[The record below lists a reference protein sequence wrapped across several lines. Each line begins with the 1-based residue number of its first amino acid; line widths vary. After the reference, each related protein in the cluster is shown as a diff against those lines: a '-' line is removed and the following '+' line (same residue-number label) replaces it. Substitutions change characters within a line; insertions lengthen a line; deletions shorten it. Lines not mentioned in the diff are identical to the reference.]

1 MKSIF
6 LLEDNI
12 ELGSSLVEKFQET
25 NFVCHWFKTLKDAKT
40 HLDVL
45 LSSDLFILDVGL
57 PDGSGFEFA
66 QWLRTNKYN
75 QPLMF
80 LTAMSSAEDR
90 LRGYELGA
98 EEYIPKPFL
107 FKELEIR
114 VRHVLDTH
122 LSTDEYDLGELKID
136 FKSMSLIWSSGE
148 VLFLQNKDM
157 QILELIIKMSPKV
170 LSRDELLDRVW
181 GEDQFPTERTIDN
194 CIVRLRQNLKDY
206 GKYLRSVRGVG
217 YQWIEVDAAEY
228 NK

>member
-1 MKSIF
+1 MKTVF
-6 LLEDNI
+6 LLEDNL
-12 ELGSSLVEKFQET
+12 ELGSSLVEKFSEG
-25 NFVCHWFKTLKDAKT
+25 NFNCLWFKTLKDAKASESQ
-40 HLDVL
+40 L
-45 LSSDLFILDVGL
+45 LGADLFILDVGL

-66 QWLRTNKYN
+66 QWLRDHKFN

-122 LSTDEYDLGELKID
+122 LSADEYDLGDLKID
-136 FKSMSLIWSSGE
+136 FKSMSLIWNSGE

-157 QILELIIKMSPKV
+157 QILELIIKRSPQV
-170 LSRDELLDRVW
+170 VSRDEMLDRVW
-181 GEDQFPTERTIDN
+181 GEDHFPTERTVDN
-194 CIVRLRQNLKDY
+194 CIMRLRQNLKQY

-217 YQWIEVDAAEY
+217 YQWIEVETGEQ
-228 NK
+228 K

>member
-1 MKSIF
+1 MKTVF
-6 LLEDNI
+6 LLEDNLD
-12 ELGSSLVEKFQET
+12 LGSSLVEKFQET
-25 NFVCHWFKTLKDAKT
+25 NFNCHWFKTLKEAQASTD
-40 HLDVL
+40 L
-45 LSSDLFILDVGL
+45 LLNADLFILDVGL

-66 QWLRTNKYN
+66 QWLREHKYN

-122 LSTDEYDLGELKID
+122 LSTDEYSVGDLKID
-136 FKSMSLIWSSGE
+136 FKSMSLVWNSGE

-157 QILELIIKMSPKV
+157 QILELVIKMSPKV
-170 LSRDELLDRVW
+170 LSRDEILDRVW

-217 YQWIEVDAAEY
+217 YQWVEMDTSEH
-228 NK
+228 K

>member
-1 MKSIF
+1 MKSIC

-25 NFVCHWFKTLKDAKT
+25 GFACHWFKTLKDANAHPET
-40 HLDVL
+40 L

-66 QWLRTNKYN
+66 QWLRSNKYN

-122 LSTDEYDLGELKID
+122 LSTDEYGLGDLKID

-170 LSRDELLDRVW
+170 LSRDEILDRVW
-181 GEDQFPTERTIDN
+181 GEDQFPTERTVDN

-206 GKYLRSVRGVG
+206 GKFLRSVRGVG
-217 YQWIEVDAAEY
+217 YQWVEMDTVE